1 MTTPTNIPSP
11 MSPILKEMADYF
23 LELNVID
30 EENIILR
37 SYFIDYSDE
46 DVMNAVHIFNA
57 VLWTRYSK
65 RSKSTEE
72 WAQTFWETIYKFV
85 LKYTGINTR
94 KFYK

>member
-1 MTTPTNIPSP
+1 

-57 VLWTRYSK
+57 VL
-65 RSKSTEE
+65 
-72 WAQTFWETIYKFV
+72 
-85 LKYTGINTR
+85 
-94 KFYK
+94 

>member
-57 VLWTRYSK
+57 VL
-65 RSKSTEE
+65 
-72 WAQTFWETIYKFV
+72 
-85 LKYTGINTR
+85 
-94 KFYK
+94 